1 MHYEKILIIEDEQVI
16 RDVLVKTFTHE
27 GFSVLEAADGE
38 VGLSVAEKE
47 LPDIILLDIILPKMH
62 GLAVLS
68 RLRES
73 EWGKNIP
80 VIILTNLSDSAS
92 VADTLAGGVYEF
104 LVKKDWTLDEIVAK
118 VREKLKK

>member
-1 MHYEKILIIEDEQVI
+1 MKKILIIEDEKII
-16 RDVLVKTFTHE
+16 RDVLVKIFTKE

-38 VGLSVAEKE
+38 AGLAVAEKE
-47 LPDIILLDIILPKMH
+47 SPDIILLDIILPKIH

-68 RLRES
+68 RLRDS

-92 VADTLAGGVYEF
+92 VAEALAGGVYEF

-118 VREKLKK
+118 VREKLGI

>member
-1 MHYEKILIIEDEQVI
+1 M
-16 RDVLVKTFTHE
+16 KTFTKE
-27 GFSVLEAADGE
+27 GFSVLEAVDGE
-38 VGLSVAEKE
+38 TGLAVAEKE
-47 LPDIILLDIILPKMH
+47 RPDIILLDVILPKIH

-92 VADTLAGGVYEF
+92 VAEALAGGVYEF
-104 LVKKDWTLDEIVAK
+104 LVKKDWTLDEIVSK
-118 VREKLKK
+118 VREKLGK